1 MFRTQCFSI
10 QKSLQCFKVCKIKYN
25 ETNGN
30 LLSPIKHNY
39 QEMSKLSAVIT

>member
-1 MFRTQCFSI
+1 MFRTQHFSI
-10 QKSLQCFKVCKIKYN
+10 QKSLQRFKVCQIKYN

-39 QEMSKLSAVIT
+39 QEMLKLSTVIT